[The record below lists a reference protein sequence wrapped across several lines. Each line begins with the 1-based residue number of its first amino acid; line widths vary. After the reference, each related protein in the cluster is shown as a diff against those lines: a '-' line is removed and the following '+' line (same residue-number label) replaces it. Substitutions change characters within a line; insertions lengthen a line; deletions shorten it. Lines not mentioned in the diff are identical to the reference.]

1 MKPTIIALSLCI
13 SFGTVSTGISQVT
26 NWLPGRVLVKLV
38 PDYLRPRVYALNQ
51 SSGTNNGTLLA
62 LNATNGSTVSEITV
76 GINPTDMVITPAGDA
91 LYVIN
96 AGSRTISKVNLDT
109 FSVVAEKTISTPRTY
124 SLSNPLY
131 LVVSPSGMI
140 YYTDG
145 AWGPEI
151 YSFDYNAGTNMMVL
165 DTGGNQSMGAGGM
178 VMNRSGDTLYIWQ
191 QYGWSAGYA
200 NSAIAS
206 LAVGTNSLTTTA
218 TGPSQSRDP
227 LNTPIFLDAAERWV
241 FNKVQKVSATN
252 VTILLAQ
259 FADNIFAIALDGSVA
274 FGPNQVFN
282 AQTGMLITNLPFS
295 TTVQTL
301 SGDQKKLFRYRT
313 STSDLFVYDMSSI
326 APVNGPAI
334 VPTPADG
341 AVVGLPP
348 TNLVWTIS
356 PIALAYDVYFG
367 TNQTQ
372 VSSATPASA
381 QYLGRTPI
389 PGQTL
394 AQTLSPGARYYWRV
408 DVVGF
413 SITNAGPVWS
423 FTVSQLAVAPA
434 QINMGAIAGFNPAPT
449 SLTLTSA
456 VPLAWSA
463 RVAGD
468 NWLALSTNHGTSP
481 STLAVSFNTAGLAA
495 GLYTNRID
503 ITNGTFTV
511 QVSVTLDIKPLNI
524 TKMVTDYQRPYIYAV
539 QPPQLTGQKGQ
550 LLFINTETE
559 KIENVLSISSDPR
572 DLTIHYGEDRL
583 YVVDWCSG
591 YLRVVDLKTQTELPS
606 IPILDHYGL
615 DRVNAGP
622 PGFVFMEDWNQ
633 WVGIYLVDTTGH
645 DTNVLQLSYVREGD
659 AETSPDGRF
668 YYHCDNNSSAAGLSK
683 SLFTNNTLV
692 GIAGGNGHPYG
703 SRNLVM
709 APDGTRLF
717 WRGYVYD
724 DNLNELANLGE
735 ETYATTAHGDLALGS
750 QHVFNSH
757 NGQSLYTWPFSTSIL
772 AVSGDQQKVFLY
784 NGTTAQIVV
793 IPMSSIASV
802 PGPGLNPNPANG
814 AIINPPLAQVSWTL
828 SPLALSYRVFL
839 GTNQAAVAAANTN
852 SALYLGTTSSNTFAL
867 PGPVTPGSTY
877 YWRVDSVGFST
888 ITTGTVWSFT
898 VSALT
903 VTPQVLS
910 LKGMVGLPILP
921 QMISLSAPLPT
932 SWSMSVAQPWV
943 SASATNGTTP
953 SSVTLNFNTTNL
965 TAGYYTNQLA
975 FTANGVT
982 LQLPVIIQLFDLNAS
997 KIAVD
1002 PNRNYIYVLH
1012 PGSGSFDDAFLLFL
1026 NTDTG
1031 VVEKVI
1037 PIGINPTDL
1046 TVHPREDRLYV
1057 SNWQHNQT
1065 RVVDLVTR
1073 TELAPL
1079 TLGTDVYK
1087 INAGL
1092 TGQIVIEGEDQ
1103 WITISLINSTDGST
1117 VATGF
1122 VREGDGETDPSGRYY
1137 YHVDNNSSGAG
1148 ITKYDIGNNS
1158 FVSVAGAGKHNGYG
1172 SRNLVM
1178 SRDGSR
1184 LFWTA
1189 AMYDANLVDMGV
1201 IGPEIYACSTNGSVA
1216 FGDYQ
1221 AYDTATKQ
1229 LIFNLPVTTSVMAVD
1244 RLDQRLWYF
1253 NSATHRIESIPLSA
1267 IRAPSIT
1274 QQLAASTSIGVGGN
1288 VYLSVT
1294 AMGLAPLTYQWTMTG
1309 TNLPGATNYFLS
1321 MNGIQPSQQ
1330 GDYRAIVSNPFGA
1343 VTSTVAHVTVLVPP
1357 TITTQP
1363 HGTNVLAGQPFSL
1376 SVAAAGTTPLSYQW
1390 IFEGANLNNATN
1402 STLTILNAQAI
1413 NEGMYRAVAMNSA
1426 GSVTSSIA
1434 LVRVLPAAPILV
1446 SGPASAV
1453 VPASSN
1459 VTFTVSAVGSQPM
1472 FYQWRFNGIPVSGAN
1487 SSQYTLNNVQSWN
1500 AGSYQVIITNGAGA
1514 VTSPAATL
1522 TVTPV
1527 VPYFV
1532 TQPVGASLPVGTN
1545 LTLNGLA
1552 RGSEPIGYQWYR
1564 NGIGLAGAYQTSLT
1578 MTNLQVSDSGA
1589 YTLVAFNTT
1598 GISTSLVAT
1607 VVVTAAPPV
1616 FVQQPASVS
1625 VPEGS
1630 STTLNSLATGS
1641 TPLRYQ
1647 WYFQSNLMVNQ
1658 TNRQLTLNPVAMA
1671 SAGPYF
1677 VTASN
1682 QFGVVTSVVAQ
1693 VTVFQAPLFQ
1703 QPLTNQVVSVNGTV
1717 ILTVAAAGSGTLTYS
1732 WQFNGS
1738 TIPGNGPM
1746 LTITNIQL
1754 SQSGYYRVTIANQYG
1769 SVSSTGR
1776 VSVLRLPAWVIGWGD
1791 DSGGQSDV
1799 PTNLDEVV
1807 AVSGGDYHSLALR
1820 RDGTLVAWGYNGDGQ
1835 ASASTNTFRFV
1846 SIASGA
1852 AHNLAITE
1860 SGSVVAWGRND
1871 SGQLNVPTSAA
1882 SVLAVAAG
1890 DSHSVALLPSGTIV
1904 CWGDNSF
1911 GQVSGATS
1919 LTGIRAIAA
1928 GRNHNL
1934 ALRANGTVAGWGFNA
1949 CGQASPPL
1957 LLNSVAAIAAGY
1969 LHSVALCSNG
1979 TVVVWG
1985 DNSYGQTNV
1994 PSGLSNVV
2002 AIAAGDFHTLAMCS
2016 DGSISAWGDDSFAQT
2031 EVPASV
2037 KNPTSIASGYY
2048 HGLAL
2053 VPPMLRSQIA
2063 PGGMVI
2069 EWSGPGTL
2077 QSAPTVFGPFS
2088 DVPCMLRCYTNTDF
2102 SALQKYFRLRR

>member
-13 SFGTVSTGISQVT
+13 SFGTVTTGISQVT

-38 PDYLRPRVYALNQ
+38 PDYLQPRVYALNQ

-62 LNATNGSTVSEITV
+62 LNATNGSTISEIMV
-76 GINPTDMVITPAGDA
+76 GINPTDMAMTPAGDA
-91 LYVIN
+91 LYIIN
-96 AGSRTISKVNLDT
+96 TGSRTISKVNLNT
-109 FSVVAEKTISTPRTY
+109 FSVVGEKAISTPRTY

-131 LVVSPSGMI
+131 LVTSSSGMI

-151 YSFDYNAGTNMMVL
+151 YAFDYNAGTNLMVL
-165 DTGGNQSMGAGGM
+165 DTGGNQGMGAGGM

-200 NSAIAS
+200 NSSIAS

-227 LNTPIFLDAAERWV
+227 LNTPIFLDAAGRWV

-252 VTILLAQ
+252 VTVLLTQ
-259 FADNIFAIALDGSVA
+259 FADNIYAISFDGTLA
-274 FGPNQVFN
+274 FGPTQVYN
-282 AQTGMLITNLPFS
+282 SQNGMALTNLSFA

-326 APVNGPAI
+326 APVNGPVI
-334 VPTPADG
+334 VPTPANG

-348 TNLVWTIS
+348 TNLMWTVS

-367 TNQTQ
+367 TNQAQ
-372 VSSATPASA
+372 VGSATPASA
-381 QYLGRTPI
+381 QYLGRTSI

-394 AQTLSPGARYYWRV
+394 APTLSPGATYYWRV

-413 SITNAGPVWS
+413 SVTNAGPVWS
-423 FTVSQLAVAPA
+423 FTVSQLAVTPA
-434 QINMGAIAGFNPAPT
+434 QLDLGAIAGFNPAPT
-449 SLTLTSA
+449 SLSLTSA

-463 RVAGD
+463 GVAGG
-468 NWLALSTNHGTSP
+468 NWLALSTNHGISP
-481 STLAVSFNTAGLAA
+481 STLTVSFNTAGLAV
-495 GLYTNRID
+495 GLYTNRIS
-503 ITNGTFTV
+503 ITNGTYIV
-511 QVSVTLDIKPLNI
+511 QVPVSLDIKPLNI
-524 TKMVTDYQRPYIYAV
+524 VKMATDYQRPYIYAI
-539 QPPQLTGQKGQ
+539 QAPALSGQNGQ
-550 LLFINTETE
+550 LLFINTATE
-559 KIENVLSISSDPR
+559 AIEKTLPIGFNPV
-572 DLTIHYGEDRL
+572 DLTVHYGEGRL
-583 YVVDWCSG
+583 YIASWTENATYVVD
-591 YLRVVDLKTQTELPS
+591 LVTQTLLPTLQLGTDVYK
-606 IPILDHYGL
+606 I
-615 DRVNAGP
+615 NAGK
-622 PGFVFMEDWNQ
+622 PGQLVTEGEDQWIYVSLINTTNGSTITSGFM
-633 WVGIYLVDTTGH
+633 
-645 DTNVLQLSYVREGD
+645 REGD
-659 AETSPDGRF
+659 GEFDPSGRY
-668 YYHCDNNSSAAGLSK
+668 YYHGDNNISGAGITKFDLSTNTFSSVAG
-683 SLFTNNTLV
+683 
-692 GIAGGNGHPYG
+692 AGGHYYFG
-703 SRNLVM
+703 SRNVIM
-709 APDGTRLF
+709 SPDGTRIF
-717 WRGYVYD
+717 WTGAAYD
-724 DNLNELANLGE
+724 ANLNDLGYFGE
-735 ETYATTAHGDLALGS
+735 EIYGTTAHGDLALGS

-784 NGTTAQIVV
+784 NSTSNQIVV
-793 IPMSSIASV
+793 IPMSSIATV

-814 AIINPPLAQVSWTL
+814 AVINPPLAQVSWTL

-852 SALYLGTTSSNTFAL
+852 SALYLGTTSSNALSL
-867 PGPVTPGSTY
+867 PGPVAPGSTY

-888 ITTGTVWSFT
+888 VTTGTVWSFT
-898 VSALT
+898 VSALA
-903 VTPQVLS
+903 VSPQTLS
-910 LKGMVGLPILP
+910 LKGVAGLPILP
-921 QMISLSAPLPT
+921 QTISLSAPLPA

-943 SASATNGTTP
+943 SASAISGTTP

-965 TAGYYTNQLA
+965 TAGYYTNQLT
-975 FTANGVT
+975 FTANNVA
-982 LQLPVIIQLFDLNAS
+982 LQLSVVVQLFDLNAS

-1079 TLGTDVYK
+1079 SLGTDVYK

-1103 WITISLINSTDGST
+1103 WITISLINSTSG
-1117 VATGF
+1117 ATIATAF

-1137 YHVDNNSSGAG
+1137 YHVDNNSSGGG

-1158 FVSVAGAGKHNGYG
+1158 FVSVASAGKHNGYG

-1178 SRDGSR
+1178 SGDGSR

-1189 AMYDANLVDMGV
+1189 AMYDANLVDMDV

-1216 FGDYQ
+1216 FGDHQ

-1253 NSATHRIESIPLSA
+1253 NGTTHRIENIPLST

-1274 QQLAASTSIGVGGN
+1274 QQPAANTSIGVGGN

-1294 AMGLAPLTYQWTMTG
+1294 AMGLAPLSYQWTMAG

-1330 GDYRAIVSNPFGA
+1330 GDYRVIVGNLFGA
-1343 VTSTVAHVTVLVPP
+1343 VTSTVAHVTVLAPP

-1363 HGTNVLAGQPFSL
+1363 HGTNVLAGQRFSL
-1376 SVAAAGTTPLSYQW
+1376 SVTAAGTAPLSYQW
-1390 IFEGANLNNATN
+1390 IFEGANLINATN
-1402 STLTILNAQAI
+1402 PTLTILNAQAF

-1453 VPASSN
+1453 VAASSN

-1472 FYQWRFNGIPVSGAN
+1472 FYQWCFNGIPVSGAN

-1500 AGSYQVIITNGAGA
+1500 AGSYQVVITNGAGA

-1527 VPYFV
+1527 APYFV
-1532 TQPVGASLPVGTN
+1532 TQPAGASLPVGTN

-1552 RGSEPIGYQWYR
+1552 RGSEPIGYQWCR

-1578 MTNLQVSDSGA
+1578 MTNLQVTDSGA
-1589 YTLVAFNTT
+1589 YALLAFNTT

-1630 STTLNSLATGS
+1630 STTLNSLANGS
-1641 TPLRYQ
+1641 NPLRYQ
-1647 WYFQSNLMVNQ
+1647 WYFQSNPVISQ

-1671 SAGPYF
+1671 SAGLYF

-1682 QFGVVTSVVAQ
+1682 QFGIVTSVVAQ
-1693 VTVFQAPLFQ
+1693 VTVFQGPLFQ
-1703 QPLTNQVVSVNGTV
+1703 QPLTNQVASVNETV
-1717 ILTVAAAGSGTLTYS
+1717 ILAVAAAGSGSLTYS

-1746 LTITNIQL
+1746 LTITNIQ
-1754 SQSGYYRVTIANQYG
+1754 SPQSGYYRVTVANQYG

-1776 VSVLRLPAWVIGWGD
+1776 VSVLRLPMWVVGWGD

-1799 PTNLDEVV
+1799 PTNLDAVV

-1820 RDGTLVAWGYNGDGQ
+1820 KDGSLVAWGYNGDGQ
-1835 ASASTNTFRFV
+1835 ISVSTNTFRFV

-1871 SGQLNVPTSAA
+1871 SGQLNVPASAA

-1890 DSHSVALLPSGTIV
+1890 DSHSVALLPSGTVV
-1904 CWGDNSF
+1904 CWGDNTF
-1911 GQVSGATS
+1911 GQVSGAAS

-1934 ALRANGTVAGWGFNA
+1934 ALYSNGTVAGWGFNA
-1949 CGQASPPL
+1949 CGQASPPQF
-1957 LLNSVAAIAAGY
+1957 LNGVAAIAAGY

-1985 DNSYGQTNV
+1985 DNSYGQGDV

-2002 AIAAGDFHTLAMCS
+2002 AIAAGDFHTLAMCA
-2016 DGSISAWGDDSFAQT
+2016 DGSISAWGDESFAQT
-2031 EVPASV
+2031 EVPASAR
-2037 KNPTSIASGYY
+2037 NATSIASGYY

-2053 VPPMLRSQIA
+2053 VPPMLRLQTTSR
-2063 PGGMVI
+2063 GMVI

-2077 QSAPTVFGPFS
+2077 QSAATLLGPFS
-2088 DVPCMLRCYTNTDF
+2088 DIPCGVRCYTNSAF
-2102 SALQKYFRLRR
+2102 SAPAKYFRLRR